1 MMPRAAPNHV
11 LFVDDQPE
19 VLAGL
24 RTSLHRE
31 RRHFIGHFAT
41 DADGAS
47 SALAEHP
54 ITVLVTDLKMPSTD
68 GIEVLHRTARDHPDV
83 VRYVLTGD
91 GKDMIMEA
99 LPKAHRCLTK
109 PCNREQLL
117 GALHEAVRFRHL
129 IADPAIQRAVTG
141 LGSLPSTPAM
151 YARIME
157 LCADD
162 GVSAGDV
169 ADAIANDTALT
180 AKLLAWGNSAFGGT
194 TEVRS
199 VADAITRVG
208 LRPLTQLVVSL
219 EMEGAFAQ
227 ASAPPG
233 LGDVSTLEF
242 ARHVGEQAWAT
253 APGADRTAARVA
265 GVLSIAGLL
274 LESTT
279 FADRLAEDHER
290 ALTEGRPLVD
300 IERERHGVSHA
311 EICGHV
317 LAMWGL
323 PADVVTA
330 AASAWN
336 VPASL
341 AGRCDLASAVQLGR
355 ITATARWSSPAHQ
368 TTNLDAATEQ
378 LLADAHDI
386 GGRAA

>member
-1 MMPRAAPNHV
+1 MSATPGPTHV

-31 RRHFIGHFAT
+31 RRHFISHFAT

-47 SALAEHP
+47 TALAEHP
-54 ITVLVTDLKMPSTD
+54 ITVLVTDLKMPSTS

-109 PCNREQLL
+109 PCTREQLL
-117 GALHEAVRFRHL
+117 GALHEAVRFRQL
-129 IADPAIQRAVTG
+129 ITDPAIQQAVTG

-151 YARIME
+151 YARIMD

-162 GVSAGDV
+162 GASAEDV
-169 ADAIANDTALT
+169 ADLIADDTALT
-180 AKLLAWGNSAFGGT
+180 AKLLAWGNSAFGGASR
-194 TEVRS
+194 VRS

-219 EMEGAFAQ
+219 EMEGAFEQ
-227 ASAPPG
+227 TPAPPG
-233 LGDVSTLEF
+233 LGGGSTLEF
-242 ARHVGEQAWAT
+242 ARHVGERAWHA
-253 APGADRTAARVA
+253 APAADRTAARVA

-274 LESTT
+274 LEST
-279 FADRLAEDHER
+279 ALPDRLAEDHEQ
-290 ALTEGRPLVD
+290 ALAEGRPLVE

-311 EICGHV
+311 EICGHL
-317 LAMWGL
+317 LAVWGL
-323 PADVVTA
+323 PADVATA
-330 AASAWN
+330 AASAWY
-336 VPASL
+336 PPTTF
-341 AGRCDLASAVQLGR
+341 GGQPDLAAAVQLGR
-355 ITATARWSSPAHQ
+355 ISAAVAWSSAAHQ
-368 TTNLDAATEQ
+368 STDLDAATQ
-378 LLADAHDI
+378 RLLAAADDI
-386 GGRAA
+386 GRVA

>member
-1 MMPRAAPNHV
+1 MNAPAGPTHV

-31 RRHFIGHFAT
+31 RRHFISHFAT
-41 DADGAS
+41 DADAAS
-47 SALAEHP
+47 TALAEHP

-117 GALHEAVRFRHL
+117 GALHEAVRFRRL
-129 IADPAIQRAVTG
+129 ITDPAIQQAVTG

-162 GVSAGDV
+162 GASAEDV
-169 ADAIANDTALT
+169 ADLISDDTAIT
-180 AKLLAWGNSAFGGT
+180 AKLLAWGNSAFSGGT
-194 TEVRS
+194 PVRS

-219 EMEGAFAQ
+219 EMEGAFEQ
-227 ASAPPG
+227 APVPPG
-233 LGDVSTLEF
+233 FGGASTLEF
-242 ARHVGEQAWAT
+242 ARHVGERAWST
-253 APGADRTAARVA
+253 APGVDRTAARVA
-265 GVLSIAGLL
+265 GVLSIGGLL
-274 LESTT
+274 LEST
-279 FADRLAEDHER
+279 ALSDRLADDHER
-290 ALTEGRPLVD
+290 ALAEGRPLVD

-311 EICGHV
+311 EICGHL
-317 LAMWGL
+317 LAVWGL
-323 PADVVTA
+323 PADVATA
-330 AASAWN
+330 AASAWYQ
-336 VPASL
+336 PTTLGA
-341 AGRCDLASAVQLGR
+341 RPDLAAAVQIGR
-355 ITATARWSSPAHQ
+355 ISAAARWSSAAHQ
-368 TTNLDAATEQ
+368 ATELDAATQQ
-378 LLADAHDI
+378 LLAAGDDI
-386 GGRAA
+386 GRAA